1 MDMNKEHTAGS
12 RTLRNSKQRQTILDL
27 VAASPEHM
35 SAEEI
40 YQQARLSQ
48 PNISLGTVYRNLDTL
63 SEQGLII
70 RSSFADGKARYEMAG
85 LDHHHHLICLQCG
98 EIRNLVQCPM
108 APSLEA
114 ALQEADFQAVQHQFE
129 IYGYCRECQHR
140 RSSG

>member
-1 MDMNKEHTAGS
+1 MNKENISVS
-12 RTLRNSKQRQTILDL
+12 RTLRNSKQRQVILDL

-40 YQQARLSQ
+40 YQKARVSQ

-98 EIRNLVQCPM
+98 EIKNLVQCPM
-108 APSLEA
+108 APALEA
-114 ALQEADFQAVQHQFE
+114 ALEEADFQAVQHQFE
-129 IYGYCRECQHR
+129 IYGYCRKCQHR
-140 RSSG
+140 RSDS